1 MHESAALHPR
11 DGYNR
16 ALESN
21 VHPPDWI
28 NPKPAGRYNLVVVG
42 AGTAGLV
49 TAAGAA
55 GLGAKVALIE
65 RDLLGGDCLNVG
77 CVPSKGLLGAAR
89 RAAAVRRAA
98 EFGVRAEASVDFA
111 AVMERMRRLRAGI
124 SAHDSA
130 TRFRELGVDVF
141 LGQGT
146 FTGPNRIDAAGQTL
160 EFSRGVIATG
170 ARAAVPPVPGLEE
183 VEYLTNESV
192 FSLTERPGRLGVI
205 GAGPIG
211 CEMAQAFARFG
222 SEVVLVTTEHG
233 ILPREDS
240 DASKILRE
248 ALERDGVALR
258 EHGRELTVS
267 RAGGNKIRLQ
277 VESPGNAYEE
287 DVDKLLIGAGRAPNV
302 EGLGLEAAGVEF
314 SEKGV
319 KVNDRLQTT
328 NPRIFAAGD
337 ICSRYQFTHAADFM
351 ARIVIQ
357 NALFFGR
364 AKMSSLVIPWCTYT
378 EPEIAHVGASV
389 RDAKE
394 RGVELDTFTQPMSEV
409 DRAILDGETEGFV
422 RVHVRKGTDK
432 IVGATIV
439 AAHAGDMISN
449 VAMAM
454 THGLGLGKMAITIFP
469 YPTQAEAVRK
479 TGDAYNRTR
488 LTPRVRKLFRWWLSR
503 NR

>member
-1 MHESAALHPR
+1 
-11 DGYNR
+11 
-16 ALESN
+16 
-21 VHPPDWI
+21 
-28 NPKPAGRYNLVVVG
+28 
-42 AGTAGLV
+42 
-49 TAAGAA
+49 
-55 GLGAKVALIE
+55 
-65 RDLLGGDCLNVG
+65 
-77 CVPSKGLLGAAR
+77 
-89 RAAAVRRAA
+89 
-98 EFGVRAEASVDFA
+98 
-111 AVMERMRRLRAGI
+111 LRAGI
-124 SAHDSA
+124 SVHDSA

-146 FTGPNRIDAAGQTL
+146 FRGPNRIDVAGRTL

-170 ARAAVPPVPGLEE
+170 ARAAVPPIPGLDE

-211 CEMAQAFARFG
+211 CEMAQAFARCG
-222 SEVVLVTTEHG
+222 SEVVLVASEHG

-240 DASKILRE
+240 DASKIVRE

-267 RAGGNKIRLQ
+267 RTDGNKIRLQ
-277 VESPGNAYEE
+277 VEGPGNAYEE
-287 DVDKLLIGAGRAPNV
+287 NVDNLLIGTGRAPNV

-314 SEKGV
+314 SKKGV

-454 THGLGLGKMAITIFP
+454 THGLGLGKMASTIFP

-488 LTPRVRKLFRWWLSR
+488 LTPRVRKLFRWWFSR

>member
-1 MHESAALHPR
+1 
-11 DGYNR
+11 
-16 ALESN
+16 
-21 VHPPDWI
+21 
-28 NPKPAGRYNLVVVG
+28 
-42 AGTAGLV
+42 
-49 TAAGAA
+49 
-55 GLGAKVALIE
+55 
-65 RDLLGGDCLNVG
+65 
-77 CVPSKGLLGAAR
+77 
-89 RAAAVRRAA
+89 
-98 EFGVRAEASVDFA
+98 
-111 AVMERMRRLRAGI
+111 
-124 SAHDSA
+124 
-130 TRFRELGVDVF
+130 
-141 LGQGT
+141 
-146 FTGPNRIDAAGQTL
+146 
-160 EFSRGVIATG
+160 
-170 ARAAVPPVPGLEE
+170 
-183 VEYLTNESV
+183 
-192 FSLTERPGRLGVI
+192 
-205 GAGPIG
+205 
-211 CEMAQAFARFG
+211 MAQAFARFG
-222 SEVVLVTTEHG
+222 SEVVLVATEHG

-240 DASKILRE
+240 DASKIVRE
-248 ALERDGVALR
+248 ALERDSVALR
-258 EHGRELTVS
+258 GHGRELRVS
-267 RAGGNKIRLQ
+267 RADGAKIQLR

-287 DVDKLLIGAGRAPNV
+287 NVDKVLIGTGRAPNV

-319 KVNDRLQTT
+319 KVNDHLQTT

-378 EPEIAHVGASV
+378 EPEIAHVGASL

-394 RGVELDTFTQPMSEV
+394 TGLEMDTFTQPLSEV

-422 RVHVRKGTDK
+422 RVHLRKGTDK

-439 AAHAGDMISN
+439 AAHAGDMISI

-454 THGLGLGKMAITIFP
+454 THGLGLGKMANTIFP

-488 LTPRVRKLFRWWLSR
+488 LTPRVRKLFHWWLSR